1 MISEELIAHS
11 EKSYAAFQAALT
23 PGVPLSA
30 FIGVRV
36 PALREIGKKY
46 FGTEEGERFMSAL
59 PHKYY
64 EENMLHGIMISQ
76 IKQFDTCLAEV
87 DRFLPYVDNWA
98 VCDTLSPAVFKRN
111 REKLFPIVKNWM
123 ASERVYTCRFGVK
136 CLMNYYL
143 DDLFRKEY
151 LELPLVVK
159 SDEYYVKMMVAWYY
173 ATALAKQYDEAVK
186 LLESRVLPVWVHNK
200 TIRKAIESYRVTD
213 ERKEYLRTLIIK

>member
-1 MISEELIAHS
+1 
-11 EKSYAAFQAALT
+11 
-23 PGVPLSA
+23 
-30 FIGVRV
+30 
-36 PALREIGKKY
+36 
-46 FGTEEGERFMSAL
+46 MSAL

-123 ASERVYTCRFGVK
+123 TSERVYTCRFGVK